1 MRRILRDTKAVTA
14 VEFALVAPTFMM
26 FMFMIIDGARA
37 TWTYQTLQ
45 QVATDAAR
53 CAALGVSACDTSAK
67 VQQYAVDRADGF
79 GVPLTTAS
87 VTLTP
92 STTCSSMAGMTR
104 VAIVKSYQGA
114 TTKLLPSSITTLTTD
129 SCFPTAPA

>member
-53 CAALGVSACDTSAK
+53 CAALGVDGEVRVQRTDT
-67 VQQYAVDRADGF
+67 RTG
-79 GVPLTTAS
+79 TAS
-87 VTLTP
+87 
-92 STTCSSMAGMTR
+92 
-104 VAIVKSYQGA
+104 
-114 TTKLLPSSITTLTTD
+114 
-129 SCFPTAPA
+129 